1 MSGMS
6 IPAWLDELPPSMS
19 EAEYRALPESI
30 ARTIEVV
37 YGHVIKC
44 ESPAPRHNRIA
55 RRLSFAL
62 ESARPVS
69 GPCLTVETDI
79 DVILWPVPRFTF
91 RRPDVVVYE
100 CLDDP
105 SEKPSA
111 HKTLMVVEVTSPGTA
126 QEDLLDKKIQYASAG
141 IPLYLAII
149 LDDKYEI
156 AEIREFH
163 LDSAAS
169 EYRLHAVH
177 RSVLE
182 LEHPIRVSLPVAD
195 LVVG

>member
-1 MSGMS
+1 MRK
-6 IPAWLDELPPSMS
+6 PTWFDELPQAMS
-19 EAEYRALPESI
+19 EADYLALPEEV

-37 YGHVIKC
+37 HGHVIKC

-62 ESARPVS
+62 EAARPAA

-79 DVILWPVPRFTF
+79 DVVLWRVPRFTF

-105 SEKPSA
+105 GERPGA
-111 HKTLMVVEVTSPGTA
+111 QQTRMVVEVTSPGTV
-126 QEDLLDKKIQYASAG
+126 QEDLLDKKIQYADAG
-141 IPLYLAII
+141 IPLYLVIL
-149 LDDKYEI
+149 LDDKYDVTEI
-156 AEIREFH
+156 MEFH
-163 LDSAAS
+163 LDAARS
-169 EYRLHAVH
+169 EYRLYKVH

-182 LEHPIRVSLPVAD
+182 LDDPIRLALPIAE
-195 LVVG
+195 LIAG